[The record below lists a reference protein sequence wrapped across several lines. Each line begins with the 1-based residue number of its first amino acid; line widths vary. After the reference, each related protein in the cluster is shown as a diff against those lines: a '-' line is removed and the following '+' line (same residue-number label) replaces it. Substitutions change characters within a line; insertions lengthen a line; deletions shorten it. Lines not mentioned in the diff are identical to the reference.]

1 MSAASVQIQQVL
13 SSIETL
19 STEDQEYIV
28 SLVRKRL
35 AESKREKIKR
45 RAEEAVANYESG
57 NVTSGSVDDLF
68 N

>member
-1 MSAASVQIQQVL
+1 MIRKHLFRREMQFSLQVK
-13 SSIETL
+13 
-19 STEDQEYIV
+19 
-28 SLVRKRL
+28 RKRL

-68 N
+68 E